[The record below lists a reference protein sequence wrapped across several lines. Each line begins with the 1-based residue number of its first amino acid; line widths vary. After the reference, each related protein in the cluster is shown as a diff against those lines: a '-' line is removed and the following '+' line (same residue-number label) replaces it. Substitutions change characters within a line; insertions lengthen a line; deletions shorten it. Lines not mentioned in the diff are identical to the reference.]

1 MDWLGKREIVVGFA
15 TDLRTII
22 LQEPLRR
29 HALELV
35 ASLALPDCWIGAGFV
50 RDTIW
55 DHLHGR
61 SVAMPT
67 GDVDIVWFDRAH
79 NNSAHD
85 RAIEKV
91 LQARTPTIEWSVKN
105 QARMHLRNGDAPYES
120 VGDAMRFWPETATA
134 IAVRLSGNDLEINAP
149 LGLNDLF
156 QLRLRPTPCFA
167 SVKRGIFEQRVA
179 DKGWLSR
186 YPRVR
191 IAETSADQN
200 LKTVPR

>member
-1 MDWLGKREIVVGFA
+1 MGWWGKQGIGVGFA
-15 TDLRTII
+15 ADLRTII

-35 ASLALPDCWIGAGFV
+35 ESLALPDCWIGAGFV

-61 SVAMPT
+61 SIAMPR
-67 GDVDIVWFDRAH
+67 GDVDIAWFDRAR
-79 NNSAHD
+79 NVSTHD
-85 RAIEKV
+85 RAIEKM
-91 LQARTPTIEWSVKN
+91 LQARAPTIAWSVKN
-105 QARMHLRNGDAPYES
+105 QARMHLRNGDAPYDS

-134 IAVRLSGNDLEINAP
+134 VAVRLSGNDLEINAP
-149 LGLNDLF
+149 LGLDDLF
-156 QLRLRPTPCFA
+156 QLRLRRTPWFA

-186 YPRVR
+186 YPLVR

-200 LKTVPR
+200 LNTVPR